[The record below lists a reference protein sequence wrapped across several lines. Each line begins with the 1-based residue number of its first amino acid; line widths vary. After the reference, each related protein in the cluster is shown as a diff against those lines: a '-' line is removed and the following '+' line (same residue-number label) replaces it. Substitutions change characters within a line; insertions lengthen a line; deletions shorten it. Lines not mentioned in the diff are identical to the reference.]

1 MILVTLECTSATGKI
16 LRLYHPQY
24 DYLTKNSDLL
34 TKANLTNKVIDISPP
49 ISKMSQK
56 TVKQFL
62 STFNMHIYTSGK
74 VLSTESGRAP
84 KAYILIEGS
93 VMSYKRVIDFQSNKY
108 DEKDED
114 RKFIL

>member
-1 MILVTLECTSATGKI
+1 
-16 LRLYHPQY
+16 
-24 DYLTKNSDLL
+24 
-34 TKANLTNKVIDISPP
+34 
-49 ISKMSQK
+49 
-56 TVKQFL
+56 
-62 STFNMHIYTSGK
+62 MHIYTSGK